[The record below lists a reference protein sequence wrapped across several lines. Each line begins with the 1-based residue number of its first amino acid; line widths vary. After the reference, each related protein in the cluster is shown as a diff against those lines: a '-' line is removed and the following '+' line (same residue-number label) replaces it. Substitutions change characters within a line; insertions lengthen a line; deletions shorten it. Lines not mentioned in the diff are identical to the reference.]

1 MNQLER
7 REAIKQQLELKRYVQ
22 VSDLAD
28 MFGVSTRTIKY
39 DIEAITCSYPI
50 ETMRGRYGGGIRLA
64 EWYHPEKSR
73 LCAKQLQLLRR
84 LADSLKGEDLIVLNS
99 IIAQFSP

>member
-7 REAIKQQLELKRYVQ
+7 REAIKQQLELKRYVHIGE
-22 VSDLAD
+22 LAD
-28 MFGVSTRTIKY
+28 MFGVSMRTIKY

-50 ETMRGRYGGGIRLA
+50 ETMRGRYSGIRLA
-64 EWYHPEKSR
+64 EWYRPEKSR

-84 LADSLKGEDLIVLNS
+84 LTYSLKGEDLIVLNS
-99 IIAQFSP
+99 IISQFSP